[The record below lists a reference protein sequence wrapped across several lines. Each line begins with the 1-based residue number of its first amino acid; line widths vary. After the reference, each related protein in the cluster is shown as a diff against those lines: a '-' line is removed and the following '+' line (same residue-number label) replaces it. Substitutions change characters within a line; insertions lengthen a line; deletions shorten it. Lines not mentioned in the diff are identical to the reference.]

1 MCIEPSIQVGQVG
14 KVPWRDFID
23 EKLIVYG
30 QNQSLQPI
38 GNDQVDQIIN

>member
-14 KVPWRDFID
+14 KVPWRDFI
-23 EKLIVYG
+23 EKKFIVCG

-38 GNDQVDQIIN
+38 ENDQVDHIID